1 MLLEAL
7 SRTILLAMSELQETR
22 EEVVLRA
29 LTSTRV
35 VIIADE
41 DCLQS
46 HAGQSCFVAT
56 ALMLARSGHSVWLC
70 APDVTLT
77 GAQPPLT
84 GTSIVSA
91 LSEVGRDL
99 IPGIDFHVGTPEAH
113 VDLVIQFGPL
123 EYAGMAAEVVSLG
136 WSKWSGRLS
145 RNISQSCSQTDWPI
159 GALAAASFACAEAFK
174 AAMRKLREHAR
185 VTWLFDR
192 MFAPA
197 NDIEIALAPEGAPT
211 DGMLG
216 QFDLISAG
224 AITNSALFTLLR
236 LPGVHGSCR
245 IFDDDENELSNLNRN
260 ALLRR
265 SDVMPLQSKVQT
277 LEKFSGAM
285 AIHPHKVR
293 FDENSRG
300 LELARNV
307 LVGVDHI
314 PSRWTVQRS
323 WPNWLGVGATDA
335 FSAYAS
341 FHTDRVPCVGCL
353 HPDPLN
359 MDGPIP
365 TVAFVSFF
373 AGLLLSTCLLRRL
386 KGTLHPAQSQQTSV
400 TLIRPETWNQGPV
413 TANSRCPVGCDFA
426 KAAATA

>member
-1 MLLEAL
+1 
-7 SRTILLAMSELQETR
+7 
-22 EEVVLRA
+22 
-29 LTSTRV
+29 
-35 VIIADE
+35 
-41 DCLQS
+41 
-46 HAGQSCFVAT
+46 
-56 ALMLARSGHSVWLC
+56 
-70 APDVTLT
+70 
-77 GAQPPLT
+77 
-84 GTSIVSA
+84 
-91 LSEVGRDL
+91 
-99 IPGIDFHVGTPEAH
+99 
-113 VDLVIQFGPL
+113 
-123 EYAGMAAEVVSLG
+123 
-136 WSKWSGRLS
+136 
-145 RNISQSCSQTDWPI
+145 
-159 GALAAASFACAEAFK
+159 
-174 AAMRKLREHAR
+174 
-185 VTWLFDR
+185 

-197 NDIEIALAPEGAPT
+197 KDLEMALAPEEAPT
-211 DGMLG
+211 DAMLG

-236 LPGVHGSCR
+236 LPGVRGSCR
-245 IFDDDENELSNLNRN
+245 VFDDDENELSNLNRN

-265 SDVMPLQSKVQT
+265 SDVVPLQSKVCT
-277 LEKFSGAM
+277 LAKFSGPI

-293 FDENSRG
+293 YDENSRG

-323 WPNWLGVGATDA
+323 WPSWLGVGATDA
-335 FSAYAS
+335 YSAYAS

-373 AGLLLSTCLLRRL
+373 AGLLLGTCLLRHL
-386 KGTLHPAQSQQTSV
+386 NGTLHRAQSQQTSM

-413 TANSRCPVGCDFA
+413 AANSRCPVGCDFA